1 MVRTTVRKRGPGR
14 PPLDAEENRERR
26 ARYLTIA
33 AQVFAKR
40 GYAAT
45 DVQEVADR
53 AKVGKATVYR
63 FFPSKIALFTS
74 AIEHGVANLHQTVQ
88 AAMATTDHGLER
100 VRCAVHAYLSYWEE
114 HPEMAELLVLE
125 RAEFRGT
132 QSQRYVRDRNQAKA
146 EAGAQFSALIAQGLM
161 RDAPTDRYVDVI
173 FNLLY
178 GTMYFNRMTGAD
190 KPIAAQVE
198 DILDVFF
205 HGSLTEAGRR
215 RLAVRTKIVKD
226 SP

>member
-1 MVRTTVRKRGPGR
+1 MARTNRPRRGPGR
-14 PPLDAEENRERR
+14 PPLDADKNRERR
-26 ARYLTIA
+26 TRFLGIA

-40 GYAAT
+40 GFAAA

-63 FFPSKIALFTS
+63 LFPTKTALFRA
-74 AIEHGVANLHQTVQ
+74 AIEQGVSAMQMTIHE
-88 AAMATTDHGLER
+88 AMAGADTPLDR
-100 VRCAVHAYLSYWEE
+100 VRRGVHAYLTYWEE

-125 RAEFRGT
+125 RAEFRGD
-132 QSQRYVRDRNQAKA
+132 QSERCLRDRA
-146 EAGAQFSALIAQGLM
+146 EAKREARELFGTLIAKGMM
-161 RDAPTDRYVDVI
+161 RKNPTDRYADVI

-178 GTMYFNRMTGAD
+178 GTMYFNRMTGSC
-190 KPIAAQVE
+190 KSIATQVE

-205 HGSLTEAGRR
+205 HGSLTESGRR
-215 RLAVRTKIVKD
+215 TLAKVKD